1 MNIHSILSFKTI
13 MSSRESV
20 RSRFPAQCTVC
31 TGTLGA
37 FLALC
42 SEGGLLRN
50 IFLGGGSFYQ
60 FTTVLDK
67 MLAKPGLRGLLNR
80 TINDKFNKINP
91 VSLGG
96 IETGSMCVQ
105 NV

>member
-1 MNIHSILSFKTI
+1 MYCLHWDS
-13 MSSRESV
+13 
-20 RSRFPAQCTVC
+20 C
-31 TGTLGA
+31 A
-37 FLALC
+37 FLACC
-42 SEGGLLRN
+42 SEGGLFYEIN
-50 IFLGGGSFYQ
+50 IFIGGGSFYQ